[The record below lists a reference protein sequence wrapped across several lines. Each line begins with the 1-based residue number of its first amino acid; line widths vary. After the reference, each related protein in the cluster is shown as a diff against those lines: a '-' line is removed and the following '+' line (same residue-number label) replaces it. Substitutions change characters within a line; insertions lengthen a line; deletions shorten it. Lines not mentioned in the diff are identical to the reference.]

1 MAWLGRQSTSSRR
14 HSVGGAG
21 QPNSLRDAMRA
32 RGGVQNLPR
41 ATTDVEDN
49 EDIPVKGSLDWLSL
63 NPFAPKAM
71 QGVVDR
77 LKATGEGAMDRIKA
91 GIGEDTVD
99 RLKAGGAGALDR
111 FKAQAGAVLAG
122 EYSAEDA
129 LSFSPPKRQGNHDP
143 ASSSEANGH
152 QSAPGRKSTSLRE
165 ALQSRGGM
173 RRSVGPSQAPA
184 PEASD
189 PDEEPPQNEDVAA
202 DEQPINEDQPS
213 LEKALS
219 APLPAVRED
228 DEEETPQHEQP
239 PADAAP
245 EVRQEEVESEGGDVA
260 EEMESKQ
267 REGQAEEPDELT
279 NDRERGEEEVST
291 SPAAEAE
298 TETADAAEAAR
309 EAEVPGADTAG
320 AEVRGLETASH
331 DASLNDESV
340 RVVAPDSEAK
350 TENDEPRARNA
361 RPARNPPDSAPRLPV
376 PPPYVSKNLDEHA
389 VVVPR
394 QEPKAQPEE
403 PAGPPLLAPAPPL
416 RRPDKESQ
424 DVGKLKE
431 LREFWGSKKS
441 KGFAGPELGSSRLSI
456 NEAQAT
462 LQRLIAA
469 GGDFDEVRRLRK
481 LIQELDR

>member
-1 MAWLGRQSTSSRR
+1 
-14 HSVGGAG
+14 
-21 QPNSLRDAMRA
+21 MRA

-49 EDIPVKGSLDWLSL
+49 EDIPVKGNLDWLSL

-71 QGVVDR
+71 QKLVDR
-77 LKATGEGAMDRIKA
+77 VKETGEGAMDRLKA
-91 GIGEDTVD
+91 EIGEDTVD
-99 RLKAGGAGALDR
+99 RLKARGAGAFDQI
-111 FKAQAGAVLAG
+111 KARAGAVLGG
-122 EYSAEDA
+122 EFSAEDG
-129 LSFSPPKRQGNHDP
+129 LSFSPPKRNGDHDS

-152 QSAPGRKSTSLRE
+152 QSAAGRKSTSLRE

-189 PDEEPPQNEDVAA
+189 PAEENPQSEDVVADEEPTSD
-202 DEQPINEDQPS
+202 DQPS

-219 APLPAVRED
+219 SPLPAVRED
-228 DEEETPQHEQP
+228 DDDDEGSPQHEQS
-239 PADAAP
+239 PADAVQEP
-245 EVRQEEVESEGGDVA
+245 QQERLEEVEVEGSDVV
-260 EEMESKQ
+260 EETDSKQ
-267 REGQAEEPDELT
+267 CEGQAEEPDELT
-279 NDRERGEEEVST
+279 HRTNDKEEVSVSA
-291 SPAAEAE
+291 SPASEAE
-298 TETADAAEAAR
+298 KTKTADAAESETAR
-309 EAEVPGADTAG
+309 EAEVLGADTAS
-320 AEVRGLETASH
+320 AEVVGLETASH

-340 RVVAPDSEAK
+340 RVEAPK
-350 TENDEPRARNA
+350 TENHKPRAEIA
-361 RPARNPPDSAPRLPV
+361 RPAPKTLDSAPRVPV
-376 PPPYVSKNLDEHA
+376 PPSYVSRNLDEHA
-389 VVVPR
+389 VVVQRP
-394 QEPKAQPEE
+394 EPKAQPEE

-441 KGFAGPELGSSRLSI
+441 IGFAGPELGSSRLSV

-462 LQRLIAA
+462 LQRLISA

-481 LIQELDR
+481 LIQELDG